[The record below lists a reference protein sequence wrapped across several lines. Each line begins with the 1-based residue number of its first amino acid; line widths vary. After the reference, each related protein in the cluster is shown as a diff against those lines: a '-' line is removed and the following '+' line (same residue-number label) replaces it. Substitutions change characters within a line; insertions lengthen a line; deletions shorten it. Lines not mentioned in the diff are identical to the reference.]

1 MLLAAVYSSTI
12 AVVLTVAGVLLLRLV
27 QPVSQHWATNLV
39 LGGLFVFFAL
49 SLFGMYD
56 IMLPS
61 WLGRLTAGGEGR
73 GGLAGVV
80 FMALTFTVI
89 SFACVAPFYGGFIA
103 LTASAASA
111 ADWIKLVLRR
121 PRLLRHLRPAVLRA
135 GAVPVAAQS
144 AAEKRLVDEH
154 GQGGDGLPGAGR
166 RLQVP
171 PRRRDQL
178 FLQIGVLDI

>member
-1 MLLAAVYSSTI
+1 MLLAAIYSSTI

-39 LGGLFVFFAL
+39 LGGLFIFFAL

-73 GGLAGVV
+73 GGLLGVV
-80 FMALTFTVI
+80 FMALTFTII

-103 LTASAASA
+103 LTASASSA
-111 ADWIKLVLRR
+111 TDWIKLALGALAFSVTFALPFFVLALF
-121 PRLLRHLRPAVLRA
+121 PSLLKALPKSGSWMNTVKVVMGFLEL
-135 GAVPVAAQS
+135 AA
-144 AAEKRLVDEH
+144 AFKFLA
-154 GQGGDGLPGAGR
+154 
-166 RLQVP
+166 P
-171 PRRRDQL
+171 PRSIIPPNRS
-178 FLQIGVLDI
+178 F